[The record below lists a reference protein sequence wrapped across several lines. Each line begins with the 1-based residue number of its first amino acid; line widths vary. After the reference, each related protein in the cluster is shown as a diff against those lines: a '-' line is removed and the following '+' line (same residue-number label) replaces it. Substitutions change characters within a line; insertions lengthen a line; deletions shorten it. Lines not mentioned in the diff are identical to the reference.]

1 MLRQK
6 GMKSWA
12 GCLVVTATL
21 MTLMMTGAAPAVADA
36 ETGRAA
42 WLMGR
47 TQLED
52 LALTGQRFEQSEIG
66 GGAGPEVVE
75 VPGLEPDGVGLRGAL
90 PVLMSLV
97 LPGAGEVA
105 MGYKRGYFM
114 AAADIFAWTQ
124 VSKYHGDGGD
134 LRDDYI
140 KYADDHYSDEM
151 LVAGYFPGGSP
162 VDGGYRDGQGELYF
176 PTIGPINN
184 IDELDNLPLYV
195 TKEEDFRE
203 YYENLG
209 KWDQFIFGWDD
220 YTRPDDPPAGVTF
233 TWTGDRA
240 VDLQQP
246 WVSPH
251 RDKYRLMRNDSN
263 QAFKKR
269 DRWLY
274 ANIGLRLFSVFQVAY
289 LQGMLGG
296 GPSQELEVAGHQV
309 EIRAT
314 PAGLY
319 RGTVVAKV
327 SF

>member
-1 MLRQK
+1 MLRRKSSK
-6 GMKSWA
+6 GWV
-12 GCLVVTATL
+12 GCLVLTATL
-21 MTLMMTGAAPAVADA
+21 ATFSATPALADA

-47 TQLED
+47 DQLED
-52 LALTGQRFEQSEIG
+52 LALTGRRFEQAPVG
-66 GGAGPEVVE
+66 GGAAQDVVE
-75 VPGLEPDGVGLRGAL
+75 VPGLEPDGVGMRGAL
-90 PVLMSLV
+90 TVLMSLV

-124 VSKYHGDGGD
+124 VSKYHSDGGD
-134 LRDDYI
+134 LRDEYI
-140 KYADDHYSDEM
+140 AYADEHYSDEL
-151 LVAGYFPGGSP
+151 LVAGYFPGGAP
-162 VDGGYRDGQGELYF
+162 IDGGYRDGQGERYF
-176 PTIGPINN
+176 PTIGPIND

-195 TKEEDFRE
+195 TKDEDFRE

-220 YTRPDDPPAGVTF
+220 YIRPDDPPAGVTF
-233 TWTGDRA
+233 TWTGDRS

-246 WVSPH
+246 WVSAH
-251 RDKYRLMRNDSN
+251 RETYRLMRDDSN

-274 ANIGLRLFSVFQVAY
+274 ANIGLRLVSVFQVAY

-296 GPSQELEVAGHQV
+296 GPAQELEVAGHTV

-314 PAGLY
+314 PTGLY
-319 RGTVVAKV
+319 QGSVAAKI

>member
-1 MLRQK
+1 MLRQQANN
-6 GMKSWA
+6 GWVA
-12 GCLVVTATL
+12 GLVLTATL
-21 MTLMMTGAAPAVADA
+21 AAISTTPALA
-36 ETGRAA
+36 EAENGRAA

-47 TQLED
+47 SQLED
-52 LALTGQRFEQSEIG
+52 LALTGQRFEQAEVG
-66 GGAGPEVVE
+66 GGGQDVVD
-75 VPGLEPDGVGLRGAL
+75 VPGLGTDGVGMRGAL

-134 LRDDYI
+134 LRDEYI
-140 KYADDHYSDEM
+140 QFADDHYSDEL

-162 VDGGYRDGQGELYF
+162 VDGGYRVDQGALYF
-176 PTIGPINN
+176 PTIGSIND
-184 IDELDNLPLYV
+184 IDELENLPLYV
-195 TKEEDFRE
+195 TKDEDFRE

-220 YTRPDDPPAGVTF
+220 YIRPDDPPVGVNF

-246 WVSPH
+246 WVS
-251 RDKYRLMRNDSN
+251 RNREIYRLMRDDSN

-274 ANIGLRLFSVFQVAY
+274 ANIGLRLVSVLQVAY

-296 GPSQELEVAGHQV
+296 APARELEVAGHKV

-314 PAGLY
+314 PSGLY
-319 RGTVVAKV
+319 RGSVAAKV